1 MELWNRLA
9 GTVRLE
15 LTAADPETVLNHLSA
30 AGFSAWNVERMGP
43 LSVRLE
49 LLRSERR
56 SAAALAQRAGATV
69 RVLGLRGLA
78 VRAEGMLRRPLLL
91 GCGVLL
97 TVLTLLLPERILF
110 VEVEGNETVPA
121 RRILEEAAACGLE
134 FGASRRELRSEAI
147 KNQLLEELPELEWA
161 GVNSMGCRAVI
172 SVREREPEGDMEP
185 ETAFSLV
192 AAADGIIEQVYLQR
206 GTALCRPGQAVRAGE
221 ALISGTSELPGGVQV
236 TGAQAEVYALTRRS
250 VEAAC
255 STMVQRR
262 GTPVWEETRCRFIIG
277 KKQINFYSD
286 SGNLPATCDKITKTI
301 PLRLPGGDA
310 LPVALVLERI
320 VWYDSNEQMRTPEQ
334 CRQLLEE
341 AARESLRGLLCAGTV
356 LDSHSELTVENQ
368 RAVLY
373 GSYACREMIAR
384 PGAVVFLEDDT
395 SDDATNR

>member
-15 LTAADPETVLNHLSA
+15 LTAADPEGVLNRLSA
-30 AGFSAWNVERMGP
+30 AGFSLWNIQRVGS
-43 LSVRLE
+43 LSVHLE
-49 LLRSERR
+49 ILRSDRR
-56 SAAALAQRAGATV
+56 GVTALAEKAGASVDPLGIRGVAV
-69 RVLGLRGLA
+69 RVAGLLH
-78 VRAEGMLRRPLLL
+78 RPLLI
-91 GCGVLL
+91 GCGMLL

-161 GVNSMGCRAVI
+161 GVNTMGCRAVI

-221 ALISGTSELPGGVQV
+221 ALISGTSELPGGVRV

-250 VEAAC
+250 VEAVC
-255 STMVQRR
+255 STVVRRR
-262 GTPVWEETRCRFIIG
+262 GVPVREETRYRLIIG

-341 AARESLRGLLCAGTV
+341 AAREALLGEFCAGTV
-356 LDSHSELTVENQ
+356 LDSQSELTVENQ
-368 RAVLY
+368 QAVLY

-384 PGAVVFLEDDT
+384 PGTVVFLEDDT

>member
-15 LTAADPETVLNHLSA
+15 LTAADPEAILNRLSA
-30 AGFSAWNVERMGP
+30 AGFSLWNVERMGP

-49 LLRSERR
+49 LLRSERQG
-56 SAAALAQRAGATV
+56 AAALAQRAGATV

-121 RRILEEAAACGLE
+121 RRLLEEAAACGLE

-161 GVNSMGCRAVI
+161 GVNTMGCRAVI
-172 SVREREPEGDMEP
+172 SVRECEPEEDMEP

-206 GTALCRPGQAVRAGE
+206 GTALCQPGQAVRTGE
-221 ALISGTSELPGGVQV
+221 VLISGTSELPGGVRV
-236 TGAQAEVYALTRRS
+236 TGAQAEVYALTRRN
-250 VEAAC
+250 VETVC
-255 STMVQRR
+255 STVVRRR
-262 GTPVWEETRCRFIIG
+262 GAPVREETRYRFIIG

-334 CRQLLEE
+334 CRRLLEE
-341 AARESLRGLLCAGTV
+341 AARESLLGALCAGTV
-356 LDSHSELTVENQ
+356 LDSHGALTAENQ

-384 PGAVVFLEDDT
+384 PGTVVFLEDDT